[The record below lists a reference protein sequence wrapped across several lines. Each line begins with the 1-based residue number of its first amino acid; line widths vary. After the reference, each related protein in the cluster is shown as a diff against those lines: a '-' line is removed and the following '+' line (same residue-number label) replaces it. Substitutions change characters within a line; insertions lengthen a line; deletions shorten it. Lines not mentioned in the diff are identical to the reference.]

1 MRKSQRITCVAA
13 AVLSAL
19 ALTACGDKQ
28 PQGGAMPPPEVGVV
42 TVTPTTVSVIN
53 ELPGRLEGVRTAE
66 VRARVAGIVLS
77 RNYREG
83 GEVKAGQLLFKIDPA
98 PYQAQLESARA
109 SLARAEANAVAAR
122 QKAERYKPLVAVN
135 AVSKQEY
142 DEAVAAA
149 GQAAADIA
157 SAKAAVTTAQ
167 INLGYTAVTA
177 PIGGR
182 VGRALV
188 TEGALVGSGEATKL
202 ATVEQVDPIWVT
214 FTQPA
219 SEVMKLQRA
228 IGSGQVK
235 GVDGGARVHLFIEDG
250 REYEQ
255 TGKLLFSDMTV
266 DPTTGAITLRAQF
279 ANPRRELLSGTFVRV
294 KIEQGVD
301 ENALTVPQRALVR
314 TAQGASVLVVGGDGK
329 VASLPVTAPQA
340 VGENWIVTAGLKGG
354 EKVIVE
360 GLQKVKVGAP
370 AKAVP
375 FAAPAAAPVAAP
387 AAAPVTAASEPAAQP
402 ASAGASAPAA
412 VAAEADGKAAGKADK
427 QAGAKQG

>member
-1 MRKSQRITCVAA
+1 
-13 AVLSAL
+13 
-19 ALTACGDKQ
+19 
-28 PQGGAMPPPEVGVV
+28 MPPPEVGVV
-42 TVTPTTVSVIN
+42 TVTPSAVAIVN

-66 VRARVAGIVLS
+66 VRARVEGIVLS
-77 RNYREG
+77 RNYTEG
-83 GEVKAGQLLFKIDPA
+83 GEVKAGQVMFRIDPA
-98 PYQAQLESARA
+98 PYQAQLASAKAALERA
-109 SLARAEANAVAAR
+109 DANAVSAR

-149 GQAAADIA
+149 GQANADIA

-167 INLGYTAVTA
+167 INLGYTTVTA
-177 PIGGR
+177 PISGR
-182 VGRALV
+182 AGRALV
-188 TEGALVGSGEATKL
+188 TEGALVGKGEATKL
-202 ATVEQVDPIWVT
+202 ALVEQVDPIWVT

-219 SEVMKLQRA
+219 AEVTRLRRA
-228 IGSGQVK
+228 IESGAVK
-235 GVDGGARVHLFIEDG
+235 GVDGGARVHLYVEDG

-279 ANPRRELLSGTFVRV
+279 PNPKRELLSGTFVRV

-301 ENALTVPQRALVR
+301 ENAMTVPQRALIR
-314 TAQGASVLVVGGDGK
+314 NAQGASVLVVGNDGN
-329 VASLPVTAPQA
+329 VAALPVKAPQA
-340 VGENWIVTAGLKGG
+340 IGDRWIVTEGLKGG

-375 FAAPAAAPVAAP
+375 FQPAGAPAP
-387 AAAPVTAASEPAAQP
+387 AKQASEPQP
-402 ASAGASAPAA
+402 ASGS
-412 VAAEADGKAAGKADK
+412 K
-427 QAGAKQG
+427 AGAKAEAQADAKSDAKQG

>member
-1 MRKSQRITCVAA
+1 MSKSQRITCVAA

-19 ALTACGDKQ
+19 ALTACGDKK
-28 PQGGAMPPPEVGVV
+28 PQAGAMPPPEVGVV

-98 PYQAQLESARA
+98 PYQAQAESAKA

-149 GQAAADIA
+149 GQASADIA
-157 SAKAAVTTAQ
+157 AAKAAVTTAQ

-177 PIGGR
+177 PISGR

-202 ATVEQVDPIWVT
+202 TMVEQVDPIWVT

-228 IGSGQVK
+228 IESGKVK

-250 REYEQ
+250 REYAE

-279 ANPRRELLSGTFVRV
+279 PNAKRELLSGTFVRV

-301 ENALTVPQRALVR
+301 ENALTVPQRALIR

-329 VASLPVTAPQA
+329 VASLPVKAPQA
-340 VGENWIVTAGLKGG
+340 IGDNWIVTEGLKGG

-370 AKAVP
+370 ARAVP
-375 FAAPAAAPVAAP
+375 F
-387 AAAPVTAASEPAAQP
+387 AAPVTAASEPAAQQ
-402 ASAGASAPAA
+402 AAGGASAPAA
-412 VAAEADGKAAGKADK
+412 VATEKADK
-427 QAGAKQG
+427 KADAKQG

>member
-19 ALTACGDKQ
+19 ALSACGDKK

-77 RNYREG
+77 RNYSEG

-98 PYQAQLESARA
+98 PYQAQLESAKA

-149 GQAAADIA
+149 GQATADIA
-157 SAKAAVTTAQ
+157 SAKAAVSTAQ

-177 PIGGR
+177 PISGR

-202 ATVEQVDPIWVT
+202 TTVEQVDPIWVT

-219 SEVMKLQRA
+219 SEVMKLRRS
-228 IGSGQVK
+228 IESGQVK

-250 REYEQ
+250 REYAQ

-279 ANPRRELLSGTFVRV
+279 SNPKRELLSGTFVRV

-301 ENALTVPQRALVR
+301 ENALTVPQRALIR
-314 TAQGASVLVVGGDGK
+314 TGQGASVLVVGGDGN
-329 VASLPVTAPQA
+329 VASVPVKAPQA
-340 VGENWIVTAGLKGG
+340 IGENWIVTEGLKGG

-370 AKAVP
+370 ARAVP
-375 FAAPAAAPVAAP
+375 FVSKTAAASAPAVQP
-387 AAAPVTAASEPAAQP
+387 AAG
-402 ASAGASAPAA
+402 GASAPAA
-412 VAAEADGKAAGKADK
+412 VTADK
-427 QAGAKQG
+427 TDAKQG

>member
-19 ALTACGDKQ
+19 ALSACGDKK
-28 PQGGAMPPPEVGVV
+28 PQAGAMPPPEVGVV
-42 TVTPTTVSVIN
+42 TVTPTTVAVVN

-98 PYQAQLESARA
+98 PYQAQLESAKA

-122 QKAERYKPLVAVN
+122 LKAERYKPLVAVN

-142 DEAVAAA
+142 DDAVAAA

-157 SAKAAVTTAQ
+157 SAKAAVSTAQ
-167 INLGYTAVTA
+167 INLGYTTVTA
-177 PIGGR
+177 PISGR

-219 SEVMKLQRA
+219 SEVMKLQRS
-228 IGSGQVK
+228 IESGKVK

-279 ANPRRELLSGTFVRV
+279 SNPKRELLSGTFVRV

-301 ENALTVPQRALVR
+301 ENALTVPQRALIR
-314 TAQGASVLVVGGDGK
+314 TGQGASVLVVGGDGK
-329 VASLPVTAPQA
+329 VASLPVKAPQA
-340 VGENWIVTAGLKGG
+340 IGDNWIVTEGLKGG

-375 FAAPAAAPVAAP
+375 FVSQ
-387 AAAPVTAASEPAAQP
+387 TADASTPAAQP
-402 ASAGASAPAA
+402 AASGASAPAA
-412 VAAEADGKAAGKADK
+412 VTAEKAD
-427 QAGAKQG
+427 AKQG

>member
-1 MRKSQRITCVAA
+1 MRKSQRIHCVAVA
-13 AVLSAL
+13 ALSAL
-19 ALTACGDKQ
+19 ALTACGEKK

-42 TVTPTTVSVIN
+42 TVTPSSVAIVN

-66 VRARVAGIVLS
+66 VRARVEGVVLS
-77 RNYREG
+77 RNYTEG
-83 GEVKAGQLLFKIDPA
+83 GEVKAGQVMFRIDPA
-98 PYQAQLESARA
+98 PYQAQLASAKA
-109 SLARAEANAVAAR
+109 QLERAEANAVSAR

-142 DEAVAAA
+142 DDAVAAA
-149 GQAAADIA
+149 GQANADIA
-157 SAKAAVTTAQ
+157 AAKAAVTTAQ
-167 INLGYTAVTA
+167 INLGYTTVTS

-182 VGRALV
+182 AGRALV
-188 TEGALVGSGEATKL
+188 TEGALVGKGEATKL
-202 ATVEQVDPIWVT
+202 AVVEQVDPIWVT

-219 SEVMKLQRA
+219 AEVTRLRRA
-228 IGSGQVK
+228 IESGAVK
-235 GVDGGARVHLFIEDG
+235 GADGGAKVHLYVEDG

-279 ANPRRELLSGTFVRV
+279 ANPKRELLSGTFVRV

-301 ENALTVPQRALVR
+301 ENAMTVPQRALIR
-314 TAQGASVLVVGGDGK
+314 NAQGASVLVVGNDGN
-329 VASLPVTAPQA
+329 VAAVPVKAPQA
-340 VGENWIVTAGLKGG
+340 IGDRWVVTEGLKGG

-375 FAAPAAAPVAAP
+375 FQPEGAAK
-387 AAAPVTAASEPAAQP
+387 P
-402 ASAGASAPAA
+402 ASTQASDPHPASDEKAGTKAGGK
-412 VAAEADGKAAGKADK
+412 AEAQADAK
-427 QAGAKQG
+427 SDAKQG